1 MNHIRESRTSAWLDS
16 CTNVSYRQPLVPAVG
31 KDLNTYLRS
40 NGDVGGS
47 PDQESFSPA
56 GSSLTEHRQQAP
68 GTLER
73 ELQVG
78 LTQGHDIFG
87 SNLLSNDI

>member
-1 MNHIRESRTSAWLDS
+1 MNHIRQSRTSAWLDS
-16 CTNVSYRQPLVPAVG
+16 CTNVSYRQPLVVG

-73 ELQVG
+73 ELQVR
-78 LTQGHDIFG
+78 LTQWQDM
-87 SNLLSNDI
+87 